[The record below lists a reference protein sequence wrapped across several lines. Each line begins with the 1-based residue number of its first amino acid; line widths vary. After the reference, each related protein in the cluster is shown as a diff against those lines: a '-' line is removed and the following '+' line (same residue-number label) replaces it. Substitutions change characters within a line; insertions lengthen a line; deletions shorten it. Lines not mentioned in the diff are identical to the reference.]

1 MLWPWPE
8 LVLPRGKEG
17 SEGLI
22 PLVSDFVRQSRWQQ
36 KCRHNIPSMRDFC
49 AFVLKEINFSR
60 SLLKYEEVGF
70 CRKGQHS
77 GHVACSHQPGLLLTS
92 LPLALPH
99 TSGRTCDND
108 WGLVCQGRLRDL
120 KKKKVYVYCSKSCAS
135 CDQPW
140 LSQNSFIPDL
150 RAHFTSIRGEEEHWK
165 PFGPSWRLSAFLG
178 SRQEY

>member
-120 KKKKVYVYCSKSCAS
+120 KKKRFMCIAPNHVLLVINLGYPRILSSLIYVHI
-135 CDQPW
+135 
-140 LSQNSFIPDL
+140 SQAFVE
-150 RAHFTSIRGEEEHWK
+150 RRSI
-165 PFGPSWRLSAFLG
+165 G
-178 SRQEY
+178 SHLVHPGG